1 MEACRHEQSHHA
13 NRYSLSYPFQLPG
26 FEAPLPAGE
35 YRVDYDEEPL
45 EGVFRLAWRRI
56 AAFIYLPAIA
66 MQGSAQQMVPINISD
81 LETILEKDQQQ
92 S

>member
-1 MEACRHEQSHHA
+1 MNSRTTQTVVRFS
-13 NRYSLSYPFQLPG
+13 SPFLLPG
-26 FEAPLPAGE
+26 FEAPQPAGD
-35 YRVDYDEEPL
+35 YRINYDEEPL

-66 MQGSAQQMVPINISD
+66 MQASAQQMVPINISD
-81 LETILEKDQQQ
+81 LDTILERDQQQ

>member
-1 MEACRHEQSHHA
+1 MN
-13 NRYSLSYPFQLPG
+13 NRTTQTVICFSSPFLLPG
-26 FEAPLPAGE
+26 FEAPQPAGD

-45 EGVFRLAWRRI
+45 EGAFRLAWRRI